1 MQQIVFQEYVG
12 TVKAMT
18 KRVAA
23 LDQQI
28 ESAAAESV
36 CWPVIEGLMAL
47 RGVNLLTAT
56 TIVAEIGD
64 LRRFAGAP
72 QLMAYLGVVPSE
84 PVNQRP
90 ILSTRQRPILST
102 FPAC

>member
-1 MQQIVFQEYVG
+1 MEVVKFDHPVQQIVFQEYVD

-23 LDQQI
+23 LDKQI
-28 ESAAAESV
+28 ESAATESV
-36 CWPVIEGLMAL
+36 FWPVIEGLMAL

-64 LRRFAGAP
+64 LRRFASA
-72 QLMAYLGVVPSE
+72 S
-84 PVNQRP
+84 N
-90 ILSTRQRPILST
+90 
-102 FPAC
+102 